1 MSLRKEVITISD
13 GKIKISIEVDGKEVS
28 LASKELD
35 KLEKASVDSSKGVK
49 AAEKAMDNIS
59 DSSVEASKNVKGVS
73 NSLDDVSS
81 EASEAAS
88 DLKKAKNETE
98 GVGEESKKSSNN
110 IKKFAAA
117 IGLIAIASAAF
128 GVLKSSM
135 DAAIS
140 RFDTLN
146 KFPKVLQSLGVSA
159 EDSERAMSR
168 LSDGI
173 DGLPTKL
180 DEISSTAQRMYT
192 SFNDMDKATDSA
204 IALNNALLGSGS
216 SAVDAQRGTEQYLK
230 ALQTGKMEMDTWN
243 SLSETMDV
251 GLIKIAE
258 GFGFAGRSAKSDL
271 YKALKDGIITMDE
284 FNDKLIEVGT
294 GTGIMAKLAKENSL
308 GIATSIGNLRN
319 AAARGM
325 AGIIDSFNK
334 LSKAA
339 TGREIAENIDNLKV
353 IVNQSFKVMQNVIE
367 GTTPYVKGFASAVN
381 ATLPVIR
388 FLSPALIG
396 LATAYGMH
404 KVIILTTTA
413 IKANTTAIAIA
424 TTAKNVYAVATNRLA
439 LTMALA
445 AVQIKI
451 QSAALVTY
459 NKVVALAT
467 TIQAMYTSGMTLASI
482 AAIGLSGAIHVL
494 NVAIKVLM
502 GPIGWATLAIGALVG
517 AVIGIVKWLNRS
529 SAEAKKLKAETEELG
544 KTTDTLTD
552 NLNSTSKAYKEN
564 EKDIKASAKANSE
577 LAKKIEELASKEN
590 KSAGEKALL
599 QSYIESLNGSIEG
612 LNLAY
617 DEEANALN
625 MSSKE
630 LQARINLMKEQEVAQ
645 EAQSRLNEIMKE
657 QELIEDQLAETIAK
671 RKEAED
677 NSNLSKKE
685 AREITEELTEQENI
699 LKEALNELGEQYGI
713 TEEQIVIAT
722 QNATAAI
729 EEGNLRQITS
739 YEDLADVHK
748 DVFDSMKSTYEELKD
763 AATDAFDKIE
773 TKTDH
778 TMDSMTETLLHN
790 QKVVAEWGENQAKLM
805 EWAGENGYDN
815 FIPYIENMGIDS
827 AAELAVLAKAG
838 EEELSKFA
846 DAIENGAEVAGTGF
860 KTSLGNEFDD
870 AVDIMMEFVDKGAK
884 SLREQIKK
892 SGFEDIGIAMPEG
905 VVIGVEKGTPDVEK
919 ASAEMADKSIR
930 ATKATLESNS
940 PSKVFKGIGGDI
952 TDGMVLGL
960 NNGTSKVIQAIT
972 KLNKSIIDP
981 FKNTKS
987 QFNSIGKDAM
997 AGLNQGL
1004 LAGRAQVLS
1013 TARSIANSVASTM
1026 KSALKIHSPSRL
1038 MRDDVGKWIPEG
1050 IAMGIKENAKT
1061 VYRELDKLSE
1071 NMILTSSPEQA
1082 LGTSKMAY
1090 TSAGSQLVDAMKSS
1104 KANLINGNNL
1114 VSSVKEKAMEITL
1127 VLGGREY
1134 RTFVEDIT
1142 RTQERTKKTLEEF
1155 RR

>member
-1 MSLRKEVITISD
+1 MAD
-13 GKIKISIEVDGKEVS
+13 GRIKIEIEVDGKQVS

-35 KLEKASVDSSKGVK
+35 NLEKTSLESSKGVK
-49 AAEKAMDNIS
+49 AAERAMDNIS
-59 DSSVEASKNVKGVS
+59 ESSAEASKSVKGVS
-73 NSLDDVSS
+73 NSLDEVSG

-88 DLKKAKNETE
+88 DLNKAKNETK
-98 GVGEESKKSSNN
+98 GVGDESDKASNKT
-110 IKKFAAA
+110 KKFAIA

-146 KFPKVLQSLGVSA
+146 KFPKVLQALGVSA
-159 EDSERAMSR
+159 EDSERAMTR

-180 DEISSTAQRMYT
+180 DEIASTAQRMYT

-204 IALNNALLGSGS
+204 LALNNALLAQGS
-216 SAVDAQRGTEQYLK
+216 SAADAQRGTEQYLK

-243 SLSETMDV
+243 TLSETMDV
-251 GLIKIAE
+251 GLVKIAE
-258 GFGFAGRSAKSDL
+258 SFGFAGGSLKQDL
-271 YKALKDGIITMDE
+271 YNALKDGTITMSQ
-284 FNDKLIEVGT
+284 FNDKLIELGT
-294 GTGIMAKLAKENSL
+294 GTGELAKLAKVNSL
-308 GIATSIGNLRN
+308 GIATSLGNLRN

-334 LSKAA
+334 LSKQA
-339 TGREIAENIDNLKV
+339 TGKEIAENIDSLKV

-404 KVIILTTTA
+404 KVIHVTTTA
-413 IKANTTAIAIA
+413 IKANTTATAIGTA
-424 TTAKNVYAVATNRLA
+424 VKKAYILAMTESTTGYLANAAATN
-439 LTMALA
+439 
-445 AVQIKI
+445 I
-451 QSAALVTY
+451 S
-459 NKVVALAT
+459 ALAT
-467 TIQAMYTSGMTLASI
+467 KARTAWLVTATQAELLLTRQITLGTIAKS
-482 AAIGLSGAIHVL
+482 AAATATTVL
-494 NVAIKVLM
+494 GTAIKVLM
-502 GPIGWATLAIGALVG
+502 GPVGWVTLAIGALVG

-590 KSAGEKALL
+590 KSAAEKALL
-599 QSYIESLNGSIEG
+599 QSHIESLNGSVEG

-645 EAQSRLNEIMKE
+645 EAQSRLIEIMKE

-677 NSNLSKKE
+677 NSNLSKKD
-685 AREITEELTEQENI
+685 AKKITEELTEQEKI

-713 TEEQIVIAT
+713 TEEQIAT
-722 QNATAAI
+722 AKENATAAI
-729 EEGNLRQITS
+729 VEGNIRQIES
-739 YEDLADVHK
+739 YEDLEDVHK
-748 DVFDSMKSTYEELKD
+748 NVFDSMKATYDELKD

-1004 LAGRAQVLS
+1004 IAGRAQVLS
-1013 TARSIANSVASTM
+1013 TARNIANSVASTM
-1026 KSALKIHSPSRL
+1026 KNALKIHSPSRL

-1050 IAMGIKENAKT
+1050 IALGIKENAKT
-1061 VYRELDKLSE
+1061 VYRELDSLSK
-1071 NMILTSSPEQA
+1071 NMIVTSSPEQA

-1090 TSAGSQLVDAMKSS
+1090 ASSGSQFVEAIKNNITTPFSGNS
-1104 KANLINGNNL
+1104 NNHPTVNKQPAN
-1114 VSSVKEKAMEITL
+1114 ITFI
-1127 VLGGREY
+1127 LGGREFEV
-1134 RTFVEDIT
+1134 FVDDIT
-1142 RTQERTKKTLEEF
+1142 TVQDRKSYRLKAF
-1155 RR
+1155 REG

>member
-1 MSLRKEVITISD
+1 
-13 GKIKISIEVDGKEVS
+13 
-28 LASKELD
+28 
-35 KLEKASVDSSKGVK
+35 
-49 AAEKAMDNIS
+49 
-59 DSSVEASKNVKGVS
+59 
-73 NSLDDVSS
+73 
-81 EASEAAS
+81 
-88 DLKKAKNETE
+88 
-98 GVGEESKKSSNN
+98 
-110 IKKFAAA
+110 
-117 IGLIAIASAAF
+117 
-128 GVLKSSM
+128 M

-334 LSKAA
+334 LSKEV
-339 TGREIAENIDNLKV
+339 TGREIAENIDSLKV
-353 IVNQSFKVMQNVIE
+353 IVNQSFKVIQNVIE

-502 GPIGWATLAIGALVG
+502 GPIGWVTLAIGALVG

-529 SAEAKKLKAETEELG
+529 SAEAKRLNAETEKLG
-544 KTTDTLTD
+544 ESTDTLT
-552 NLNSTSKAYKEN
+552 NNINSTSKAYRESQ
-564 EKDIKASAKANSE
+564 KDIKATAQVNSE
-577 LAKKIEELASKEN
+577 LAKKIDELASKEN

-599 QSYIESLNGSIEG
+599 QSHIESLNGSIEG

-617 DEEANALN
+617 NEEANALN

-630 LQARINLMKEQEVAQ
+630 LQARVDLMKEQENGLAAQ
-645 EAQSRLNEIMKE
+645 ERLAEIMKE
-657 QELIEDQLAETIAK
+657 QNETQMQLSEINALQAEWNEK
-671 RKEAED
+671 RDEGAVK
-677 NSNLSKKE
+677 
-685 AREITEELTEQENI
+685 AREAKKALEELDEQEQALKETLNQLSIQQVETEQQIITSTENI
-699 LKEALNELGEQYGI
+699 A
-713 TEEQIVIAT
+713 
-722 QNATAAI
+722 AAI
-729 EEGNLRQITS
+729 EDGNLRQITS
-739 YEDLADVHK
+739 YEELSDAQK
-748 DVFDSMKSTYEELKD
+748 AAFDSMKSAYDELVD
-763 AATDAFDKIE
+763 NATNAFDRMNEESKVTAEEMIANLE
-773 TKTDH
+773 
-778 TMDSMTETLLHN
+778 HN
-790 QKVVAEWGENQAKLM
+790 QEMTRKWGDNVAKLYD
-805 EWAGENGYDN
+805 WAGKEGHEG
-815 FIPYIENMGIDS
+815 FLQWLETMGPDS
-827 AAELAVLAKAG
+827 AAELAVVADMS
-838 EEELSKFA
+838 ESELKRFA
-846 DAIENGAEVAGTGF
+846 ELMDTGAEVATDSL
-860 KTSLGNEFDD
+860 KTSLGEGFED
-870 AVDIMMEFVDKGAK
+870 AVDVMVKFVDDG
-884 SLREQIKK
+884 SQTLREKIKS
-892 SGFEDIGIAMPEG
+892 SGFDEIGNMVPEG
-905 VVIGVEKGTPDVEK
+905 LIGGIEDGIPGVEK
-919 ASAEMADKSIR
+919 ASADMSDKAIQSSK
-930 ATKATLESNS
+930 KALDINS
-940 PSKVFKGIGGDI
+940 PSRVFRDMGTNI
-952 TDGMVLGL
+952 TDGMVLGI

-981 FKNTKS
+981 FKGTRS
-987 QFNSIGKDAM
+987 EFSSIGKDAM

-1026 KSALKIHSPSRL
+1026 KSALEIRSPSRK
-1038 MRDDVGKWIPEG
+1038 MKREIGEMIPEG
-1050 IAMGIKENAKT
+1050 IALGIKDKAKS
-1061 VYRELDKLSE
+1061 VYKEIDKLSSG
-1071 NMILTSSPEQA
+1071 MILASTPEQA

-1090 TSAGSQLVDAMKSS
+1090 SGVGSQFTDVLKRFQLPTVQSQEKSNIPGLIAAIEKLAS
-1104 KANLINGNNL
+1104 RPINLQVEGREL
-1114 VSSVKEKAMEITL
+1114 ARFTHRDFTEFQELEAEIRRQFGG
-1127 VLGGREY
+1127 GGR
-1134 RTFVEDIT
+1134 
-1142 RTQERTKKTLEEF
+1142 
-1155 RR
+1155 

>member
-1 MSLRKEVITISD
+1 MAD
-13 GKIKISIEVDGKEVS
+13 GKIKIQIEVDGKEVS
-28 LASKELD
+28 VASKELD

-49 AAEKAMDNIS
+49 AAEKAMDSIS
-59 DSSVEASKNVKGVS
+59 DSSAEASKNVKGVS
-73 NSLDDVSS
+73 NSLDEVSG

-146 KFPKVLQSLGVSA
+146 KFPKVLQALGVSA
-159 EDSERAMSR
+159 DDSERAMSR

-243 SLSETMDV
+243 TLQETMDI
-251 GLIKIAE
+251 GLIKVAE
-258 GFGFAGRSAKSDL
+258 AFEFTGKTAKQDL
-271 YKALKDGIITMDE
+271 YQALKDNIITMDQ

-334 LSKAA
+334 LSKQA
-339 TGREIAENIDNLKV
+339 TGKEIAENIDSLKV

-367 GTTPYVKGFASAVN
+367 GTTPYVKGFASAVS
-381 ATLPVIR
+381 ATLPVVR

-439 LTMALA
+439 LTMAIA

-529 SAEAKKLKAETEELG
+529 SAEAKRLNTETEKLG
-544 KTTDTLTD
+544 ESTDTLTD
-552 NLNSTSKAYKEN
+552 NINSTSKAYRESQ
-564 EKDIKASAKANSE
+564 KDIKATAQVNSE
-577 LAKKIEELASKEN
+577 LAKKIDELGAKEN

-599 QSYIESLNGSIEG
+599 QSHIESLNGSIEG

-617 DEEANALN
+617 NEEANALN

-630 LQARINLMKEQEVAQ
+630 LQARVDLMKEQENGLAAQ
-645 EAQSRLNEIMKE
+645 ERLAEIMKE
-657 QELIEDQLAETIAK
+657 QNETQMQLSEINALQAEWNEK
-671 RKEAED
+671 RDEGAVK
-677 NSNLSKKE
+677 
-685 AREITEELTEQENI
+685 AREAKKALEELDEQEQALKETLNQLSIQQVETEQQIITSTENI
-699 LKEALNELGEQYGI
+699 A
-713 TEEQIVIAT
+713 
-722 QNATAAI
+722 AAI

-739 YEDLADVHK
+739 YEELSDAQK
-748 DVFDSMKSTYEELKD
+748 AAFDSMKSAYDELVD
-763 AATDAFDKIE
+763 NATNAFDRMNEESKVTAEEMIANLE
-773 TKTDH
+773 
-778 TMDSMTETLLHN
+778 HN
-790 QKVVAEWGENQAKLM
+790 QEMTRKWGDNVAKLYD
-805 EWAGENGYDN
+805 WAGKEGHEG
-815 FIPYIENMGIDS
+815 FLQWLETMGPDS
-827 AAELAVLAKAG
+827 AAELAVVADMS
-838 EEELSKFA
+838 ESELKRFA
-846 DAIENGAEVAGTGF
+846 ELMDTGAEVATDSL
-860 KTSLGNEFDD
+860 KTSLGEGFED
-870 AVDIMMEFVDKGAK
+870 AVDVMVKFVDDG
-884 SLREQIKK
+884 SQTLREKIKS
-892 SGFEDIGIAMPEG
+892 SGFDEIGNMVPEG
-905 VVIGVEKGTPDVEK
+905 LIGGIEDGIPGVER
-919 ASAEMADKSIR
+919 ASADMSDKAIQSSK
-930 ATKATLESNS
+930 KALDINS
-940 PSKVFKGIGGDI
+940 PSRVFREMGTNI
-952 TDGMVLGL
+952 TEGMVLGI
-960 NNGTSKVIQAIT
+960 NNGTDKVLKAMKDLALSQI
-972 KLNKSIIDP
+972 KS
-981 FKNTKS
+981 FKDSPS
-987 QFNSIGKDAM
+987 QFNKIGKDAM
-997 AGLNQGL
+997 SGLNQGL

-1013 TARSIANSVASTM
+1013 TARDIANSITSTM
-1026 KSALKIHSPSRL
+1026 KSALVIKSPSQK
-1038 MRDDVGKWIPEG
+1038 MRDVIGKEVTAG
-1050 IAMGIKENAKT
+1050 IAVGIKDNAKL
-1061 VYRELDKLSE
+1061 VYKELENLSK
-1071 NMILTSSPEQA
+1071 NMIMTSTPEQA
-1082 LGTSKMAY
+1082 LGTSRMAY
-1090 TSAGSQLVDAMKSS
+1090 SSGGGQFAGGSS
-1104 KANLINGNNL
+1104 YTNDNSKVYNPIFNNYFTRDESTPSE
-1114 VSSVKEKAMEITL
+1114 VVRKEKQQQQRLAMDW
-1127 VLGGREY
+1127 G
-1134 RTFVEDIT
+1134 FA
-1142 RTQERTKKTLEEF
+1142 
-1155 RR
+1155 